1 MSTQTLEA
9 IQRRIAQQDSELQ
22 ALRRELAARQ
32 NKLKSLNQRKQTLRQ
47 QLRQVDAE
55 IAAVAKGSNFA
66 VHAKSKAAK
75 KAASKRI
82 VTRKAGQPTLAQLI
96 SAVLREAGKPMS
108 VLQLTQAVKRKGFK
122 TTSKNPYKLVGKT
135 VYTMAAKGRLR
146 RAPDQSGFMAPTSGN
161 GKAVLQAKSAGP
173 KTKSKSAPAAN
184 GVAKITTGAKR
195 SQQTPL
201 RQLLEQI
208 LHRSN
213 KPMTG
218 GELAAEVVKAGYK
231 SKSKRLADNV
241 WTALGNM
248 KNVENL
254 KGQGYRLKQGK

>member
-1 MSTQTLEA
+1 MPTQSLEA

-32 NKLKSLNQRKQTLRQ
+32 TKLKSLKQRKQSLRE
-47 QLRQVDAE
+47 QLQKVEAE
-55 IAAVAKGSNFA
+55 IAAVANGTRGGVQPPPKSSKKH
-66 VHAKSKAAK
+66 VSKAAV
-75 KAASKRI
+75 A
-82 VTRKAGQPTLAQLI
+82 RKAGQPTLAQLI
-96 SAVLREAGKPMS
+96 GVVLREAGKPMS
-108 VLQLTQAVKRKGFK
+108 VLQLTQGVKRKGFK

-135 VYTMAAKGRLR
+135 VYTMAAKGTLR

-161 GKAVLQAKSAGP
+161 GKAVPQAKSAGP
-173 KTKSKSAPAAN
+173 KPKSKATPAAN
-184 GVAKITTGAKR
+184 GVAKATTGAKR

-208 LHRSN
+208 LHRNN

-231 SKSKRLADNV
+231 SKSKHLADNV

-248 KNVENL
+248 KNVENI